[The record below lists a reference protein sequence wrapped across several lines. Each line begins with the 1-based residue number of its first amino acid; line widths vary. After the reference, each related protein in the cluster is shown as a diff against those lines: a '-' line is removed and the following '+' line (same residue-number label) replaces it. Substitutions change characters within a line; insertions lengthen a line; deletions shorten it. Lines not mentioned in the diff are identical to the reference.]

1 MLLAI
6 NCEILEYLESKN
18 EEELSDIFIFST
30 LLYKTLNKQQNYKIN
45 FKPKKDFKHIEI
57 KPITHSNLFEYLPQL
72 LQ

>member
-18 EEELSDIFIFST
+18 KEELSDIFIFST

-45 FKPKKDFKHIEI
+45 FKPKKDFKHIKI
-57 KPITHSNLFEYLPQL
+57 KPITHNNLFEYLPQL